1 MKTVQERAGS
11 QVLRISGLCKSFGGL
26 NVLSN
31 FELEIPHAEDM
42 AVAVL
47 GQNGA
52 GKTTLVNLITRILPV
67 DAGTIEVYGNDVLSL
82 PARALAPM
90 GVGRTFQTPRL
101 LLDDT
106 VLDNVLLG
114 SVAQGNWHG
123 QARRKLLADAQEAL
137 EAVSLADQAGRAIRS
152 LPFGSR
158 KLVELARA
166 LIGQPRVLLLDEPAA
181 GLSQVE
187 EEHLAEV
194 LVRLRASGMTLLLIE
209 HRMMLVK
216 AVAQRVVMMASGKV
230 VFDGTVAEALDSSVV
245 KEGYLG
251 TQVAG

>member
-1 MKTVQERAGS
+1 MREITGS
-11 QVLRISGLCKSFGGL
+11 HVLKISGLCKSFGGL
-26 NVLSN
+26 NVLSD
-31 FELEIPHAEDM
+31 FELEIPHSKDM
-42 AVAVL
+42 AVAML

-52 GKTTLVNLITRILPV
+52 GKTTLVNLITRILSV
-67 DAGTIEVYGNDVLSL
+67 DAGAIEVYGNDVLSL

-90 GVGRTFQTPRL
+90 GIGRTFQSPRL

-114 SVAQGNWHG
+114 AVAAGTWRG
-123 QARRKLLADAQEAL
+123 QVRRALLADAGEVL
-137 EAVSLADQAGRAIRS
+137 ESVGLAAQAGRTIRS

-158 KLVELARA
+158 KLVEVARV
-166 LIGQPRVLLLDEPAA
+166 LISRPRILLLDEPAA

-187 EEHLAEV
+187 EEHLADV
-194 LVRLRASGMTLLLIE
+194 LLQLRRSGMTLLLIE

-216 AVAQRVVMMASGKV
+216 AVAQRVVMMASGKI
-230 VFDGTVAEALDSSVV
+230 VFDGTVSEALASSVV

-251 TQVAG
+251 SQVAG

>member
-1 MKTVQERAGS
+1 MNGMREITGS
-11 QVLRISGLCKSFGGL
+11 HVLKISGLCKSFGGL
-26 NVLSN
+26 NVLSD
-31 FELEIPHAEDM
+31 FELEIPHSEDM
-42 AVAVL
+42 AVAML

-52 GKTTLVNLITRILPV
+52 GKTTLVNLITRILSV
-67 DAGTIEVYGNDVLSL
+67 DAGAIEVYGNDVLSL

-90 GVGRTFQTPRL
+90 GIGRTFQSPRL

-114 SVAQGNWHG
+114 AVAAGTWRG
-123 QARRKLLADAQEAL
+123 QVRRALLADAGEVL
-137 EAVSLADQAGRAIRS
+137 ESVGLAAQAGRTIRS

-158 KLVELARA
+158 KLVEVARV
-166 LIGQPRVLLLDEPAA
+166 LIGRPRILLLDEPAA

-187 EEHLAEV
+187 EEHLADV
-194 LVRLRASGMTLLLIE
+194 LLQLRRSGMTLLLIE

-216 AVAQRVVMMASGKV
+216 AVAQRVVMMASGKI
-230 VFDGTVAEALDSSVV
+230 VFDGTVSEALASSVV

-251 TQVAG
+251 SQVAG